1 MECHTLTNKSTIYN
15 EVVNIDF
22 YTLVKIV
29 NNDKEVQEYRSNTFG
44 QKINRLRPD
53 QKPSPR
59 PVPSLALHR
68 PKLLPS
74 LELALSQAPGTW
86 KPDLQNVTDPADRSV

>member
-1 MECHTLTNKSTIYN
+1 MLTNKSTIYN

-22 YTLVKIV
+22 YTLVKIG
-29 NNDKEVQEYRSNTFG
+29 NNDKEVQFNKDQNTFG

-86 KPDLQNVTDPADRSV
+86 KPDLQNVTDPADISV